1 MLGAFGGDEERF
13 GLGGEVRVQ
22 RIVQDVANQRADRA
36 QHLAEVVEPALAAGR
51 HVVSDRSVYSSLAYQ
66 SYGRG
71 LPYEMVSS
79 VNDWALDGRWPDL
92 VLLLHVPAEQLAS
105 RMERRVL
112 DRFER
117 ESIEFHDRV
126 SAGFLEM
133 AGNDPERW
141 VLIDANRSHS
151 DVAATIRTAVLERL
165 GL

>member
-1 MLGAFGGDEERF
+1 
-13 GLGGEVRVQ
+13 
-22 RIVQDVANQRADRA
+22 
-36 QHLAEVVEPALAAGR
+36 
-51 HVVSDRSVYSSLAYQ
+51 VSDRSVYSSLAYQ
-66 SYGRG
+66 SYGRR

-133 AGNDPERW
+133 AGKDPDRW

-151 DVAATIRTAVLERL
+151 DVAATIRAAVLDRL